1 MYSFLDIH
9 FFNKL
14 KNFDIKD
21 TEGQTYKTNVSRE
34 SRLQQWLVTTGSDKN
49 ITPTEWMLYP
59 AHKRILGTMVAHS
72 SYKRKP
78 LLDCRFVF
86 V

>member
-1 MYSFLDIH
+1 MYKKHQITALDSKDVLFLGYTF

-34 SRLQQWLVTTGSDKN
+34 SRLQQWLVTTGSDKHH
-49 ITPTEWMLYP
+49 TDWVDALP
-59 AHKRILGTMVAHS
+59 S
-72 SYKRKP
+72 SQKNSGHHGGSF
-78 LLDCRFVF
+78 LL
-86 V
+86 

>member
-1 MYSFLDIH
+1 MVKFRLFFYKDSNNSSVKSCLMYKKHQITALDSKDVLFLGYTF

-34 SRLQQWLVTTGSDKN
+34 SRLQQWLVTTGSDKHH
-49 ITPTEWMLYP
+49 T
-59 AHKRILGTMVAHS
+59 
-72 SYKRKP
+72 
-78 LLDCRFVF
+78 D
-86 V
+86 